1 MFFKRSLIYFLKAV
15 TFGLIMAAVF
25 IIFSSSFGQK
35 LKINNWFGSEN
46 ASENL
51 SFAQAVRKSAPAV
64 VNIYSINI
72 VPANNLASNS
82 LQSRSRLQG
91 LGSGVIM
98 RKDGLIITNYHV
110 IQKAD
115 EIAVLLQDGQQFE
128 AEVIGMDPAT
138 DLAVLKINGNN
149 LPVVTFNL
157 KSTPHVGDVALAIGN
172 PYNLG
177 QTITQGIISATG
189 RAGLSAGYQEFLQT
203 DAAINAGNSG
213 GALIDTHGNLI
224 GINTAAFR
232 VRGENEQS
240 LGFAIPIKLA
250 NDVMTKL
257 VKFGRVIRG
266 EIGFN
271 GAAVAANPRLAQ
283 ILRLPDLSGVII
295 TDIDKG
301 SSAFSHL
308 KVNDVVT
315 EYNGEKIPAGNKG
328 SWMLR
333 DRIAES
339 KPGSKAKITFIRNG
353 KEMTAD
359 VSVTEKTTLP
369 QNVRQLNQHTR

>member
-1 MFFKRSLIYFLKAV
+1 MFFKNSLIYITKAIA
-15 TFGLIMAAVF
+15 FGLIMATVV
-25 IIFSSSFGQK
+25 IVLSSSLGQK
-35 LKINNWFGSEN
+35 LKINEWFGRENVSER
-46 ASENL
+46 L
-51 SFAQAVRKSAPAV
+51 SFAKAVRKSAPAV

-72 VPANNLASNS
+72 VPARGSS
-82 LQSRSRLQG
+82 SKTLQSRSRLQG

-98 RKDGLIITNYHV
+98 RKDGLILTNYHV

-128 AEVIGMDPAT
+128 AEIIGMDPAT
-138 DLAVLKINGNN
+138 DLAVLKVNGTN
-149 LPVVTFNL
+149 LPVIKFDV
-157 KSTPHVGDVALAIGN
+157 KSMPQVGDVALAIGN

-213 GALIDTHGNLI
+213 GALIDTKGNLI

-250 NDVMTKL
+250 YDVMSKL
-257 VKFGRVIRG
+257 VKYGRVIRG

-271 GAAVAANPRLAQ
+271 GGAVAANPKLAQ
-283 ILRLPDLSGVII
+283 ILRLPDLSGVLIQGV
-295 TDIDKG
+295 DRN
-301 SSAFSHL
+301 SSAYSHL
-308 KVNDVVT
+308 MVNDVVIA
-315 EYNGEKIPAGNKG
+315 YNGEKIPTGVQG
-328 SWMLR
+328 TWMLR

-353 KEMTAD
+353 KEMTTE
-359 VSVTEKTTLP
+359 VNVTEKPTLP
-369 QNVRQLNQHTR
+369 LNVR

>member
-1 MFFKRSLIYFLKAV
+1 MFFKNSLIYIAKAIA
-15 TFGLIMAAVF
+15 FGLIMATVV
-25 IIFSSSFGQK
+25 IVLSSSLGQK
-35 LKINNWFGSEN
+35 LKINEWFGRENVSEH
-46 ASENL
+46 L
-51 SFAQAVRKSAPAV
+51 SFAKAVRKSAPAV

-72 VPANNLASNS
+72 VPARGSS
-82 LQSRSRLQG
+82 SKTLQSRSRLQG

-98 RKDGLIITNYHV
+98 RKDGLILTNYHV

-128 AEVIGMDPAT
+128 AEIIGMDPAT
-138 DLAVLKINGNN
+138 DLAVLKVNGTN
-149 LPVVTFNL
+149 LPVIKFDV
-157 KSTPHVGDVALAIGN
+157 KSMPQVGDVALAIGN

-213 GALIDTHGNLI
+213 GALIDTKGNLI

-250 NDVMTKL
+250 YDVMSKL
-257 VKFGRVIRG
+257 VKYGRVIRG

-271 GAAVAANPRLAQ
+271 GGAVAANPKLAQ
-283 ILRLPDLSGVII
+283 ILRLPDLSGVLIQGV
-295 TDIDKG
+295 DRN
-301 SSAFSHL
+301 SSAYSHL
-308 KVNDVVT
+308 MVNDVVIA
-315 EYNGEKIPAGNKG
+315 YNGEKIPTGVQG
-328 SWMLR
+328 TWMLR

-353 KEMTAD
+353 KEMTTE
-359 VSVTEKTTLP
+359 VNVTEKPTLP
-369 QNVRQLNQHTR
+369 LNVR